1 MAKYEAIPEWGP
13 AEVEAAI
20 ARDRPEELLYAVVS
34 ASLYAEDAKWAESVC
49 LRLATHPH
57 FNVRGNALLG
67 FGHIARVHRR
77 LSRRQVLPLIEAG
90 FHDPHEYVRGQA
102 YGAADDIGHYL
113 GWRIRRP
120 E

>member
-1 MAKYEAIPEWGP
+1 VAAYEAIPEWGR

-20 ARDRPEELLYAVVS
+20 ERNVPEELLYAVVS
-34 ASLYAEDAKWAESVC
+34 AAMYANDAEWAESVC

-67 FGHIARVHRR
+67 FGHIARIHRR
-77 LSRRQVLPLIEAG
+77 LSRRRVLPLLEAG
-90 FHDPHEYVRGQA
+90 FHDPHDYVRGHA
-102 YGAADDIGHYL
+102 HGAADDISHYL

-120 E
+120 D